1 MEFDTLYLNAA
12 ASPSEVR
19 NEFEFGNTDLV
30 CADPSAK
37 TYVPFRCDYELW
49 DCATGILLYLGCNR
63 GAGPFSNGAV
73 RSALTHGVKRE
84 SLIGCYSGFA
94 EAAYLPASPASSF
107 YEETLAS
114 QYGYDPGIFSDALA
128 NAGLKNTSAILL
140 VDGDDPA
147 STPVRIMTAESA
159 VINTETCAAIGMD
172 LEQIKTAF
180 SALGIAV
187 IETTTQQSF

>member
-1 MEFDTLYLNAA
+1 M
-12 ASPSEVR
+12 V
-19 NEFEFGNTDLV
+19 
-30 CADPSAK
+30 
-37 TYVPFRCDYELW
+37 
-49 DCATGILLYLGCNR
+49 
-63 GAGPFSNGAV
+63 AG
-73 RSALTHGVKRE
+73 
-84 SLIGCYSGFA
+84 
-94 EAAYLPASPASSF
+94 
-107 YEETLAS
+107 
-114 QYGYDPGIFSDALA
+114 
-128 NAGLKNTSAILL
+128 LL